1 MTVNIFFGDSAT
13 NFSEMRYTGP
23 MTGKSDK
30 DNVVAIR
37 GKGRPPFQWTPE
49 IENYILEKIIAGH
62 SIRAIVAK
70 ARDEDYKG
78 KPFPSVDTLMV
89 YAASSPDFSARYAR
103 AKELQQDMM
112 AEELLDI
119 IDGRHPDFV
128 NAELGQRKE
137 SMLARQWVM
146 GKLRRKKWGE
156 VKVTE
161 LTGGDG
167 QPLLPPQVIDTRSLS
182 PEAQAALYQALQVIK
197 AQSEAEDI
205 QPQETSE

>member
-1 MTVNIFFGDSAT
+1 
-13 NFSEMRYTGP
+13 
-23 MTGKSDK
+23 MTGKSDR

-49 IENYILEKIIAGH
+49 IEEYILSKIVAGF
-62 SIRAIVAK
+62 SIRALVNK
-70 ARDEDYKG
+70 AREEDYKG
-78 KPFPSVDTLMV
+78 KPFPSVETLMV
-89 YAASSPDFSARYAR
+89 YAASNPEFSARYAR

-119 IDGRHPDFV
+119 IDGRHPDFA

-137 SMLARQWVM
+137 SMEARKWVM
-146 GKLRRKKWGE
+146 GKLRRKKWGD

-161 LTGGDG
+161 VTGSDG
-167 QPLLPPQVIDTRSLS
+167 QPLIPPQVIDTRSLS

-197 AQSEAEDI
+197 AQNEAEDI
-205 QPQETSE
+205 QPQETQE

>member
-1 MTVNIFFGDSAT
+1 MA
-13 NFSEMRYTGP
+13 
-23 MTGKSDK
+23 GKSDR

-49 IENYILEKIIAGH
+49 IEEYILSKIVAGF
-62 SIRAIVAK
+62 SIRALVNK
-70 ARDEDYKG
+70 AREEDYKG
-78 KPFPSVDTLMV
+78 KPFPSVETLMV
-89 YAASSPDFSARYAR
+89 YAASNPEFSARYAR

-119 IDGRHPDFV
+119 IDGRHPDFA

-137 SMLARQWVM
+137 SMEARKWVM
-146 GKLRRKKWGE
+146 GKLRRKKWGD

-161 LTGGDG
+161 VTGGDG
-167 QPLLPPQVIDTRSLS
+167 QPLIPPQVIDTRSLS

-197 AQSEAEDI
+197 AQNEAEDVN
-205 QPQETSE
+205 PATEENTND

>member
-1 MTVNIFFGDSAT
+1 MS
-13 NFSEMRYTGP
+13 
-23 MTGKSDK
+23 GKSNK
-30 DNVVAIR
+30 DNVVSIR

-49 IENYILEKIIAGH
+49 IEDYILEKIIAGH

-89 YAASSPDFSARYAR
+89 YAASNPDFSARYAR

-119 IDGRHPDFV
+119 IDGRHPDFA

-137 SMLARQWVM
+137 SMEARKWIM
-146 GKLRRKKWGE
+146 GKLRRKRWGDI
-156 VKVTE
+156 KVTE
-161 LTGGDG
+161 VTGGDG
-167 QPLLPPQVIDTRSLS
+167 QPLIPPQVIDTRSLS

-197 AQSEAEDI
+197 AQNEAVDVNPTTGEED
-205 QPQETSE
+205 TNGND

>member
-1 MTVNIFFGDSAT
+1 
-13 NFSEMRYTGP
+13 MRYNGR
-23 MTGKSDK
+23 MTGKSNK
-30 DNVVAIR
+30 DNVVSIR
-37 GKGRPPFQWTPE
+37 GRGRPPFQWTSE
-49 IENYILEKIIAGH
+49 IEDYILEKIIAGY

-89 YAASSPDFSARYAR
+89 YAASNPDFSARYAR

-119 IDGRHPDFV
+119 IDGRHPDFA

-137 SMLARQWVM
+137 SMLARQWIM

-161 LTGGDG
+161 VTGGDG
-167 QPLLPPQVIDTRSLS
+167 QPLIPPQVIDTRSLS

-197 AQSEAEDI
+197 AQNEAEDV
-205 QPQETSE
+205 QSTTEETSE

>member
-1 MTVNIFFGDSAT
+1 MMLRMTDKPT
-13 NFSEMRYTGP
+13 
-23 MTGKSDK
+23 K
-30 DNVVAIR
+30 DNVVALKKR
-37 GKGRPPFQWTPE
+37 GRPPFQWTPE
-49 IENYILEKIIAGH
+49 LEDYILGKIVAGH
-62 SIRAIVAK
+62 SLRAIVAM

-89 YAASSPDFSARYAR
+89 YAASNPDFSARYAR

-137 SMLARQWVM
+137 SVEARKWVM
-146 GKLRRKKWGE
+146 GKLRRKKWGD

-161 LTGGDG
+161 VTGGDG
-167 QPLLPPQVIDTRSLS
+167 QPLIPPQVIDTRSLP

-197 AQSEAEDI
+197 AQQEAEDI
-205 QPQETSE
+205 NPTTEET

>member
-1 MTVNIFFGDSAT
+1 MV
-13 NFSEMRYTGP
+13 R

-30 DNVVAIR
+30 NNVVAMR
-37 GKGRPPFQWTPE
+37 KTGRPPFQWTPE
-49 IENYILEKIIAGH
+49 IEDYILEKIIAGY

-70 ARDEDYKG
+70 AREEDYKG
-78 KPFPSVDTLMV
+78 KPFPGVDTLMV
-89 YAASSPDFSARYAR
+89 YAASNEAFSVRYAR

-119 IDGRHPDFV
+119 IDGRHPDFA

-137 SMLARQWVM
+137 SMEARKWVM
-146 GKLRRKKWGE
+146 GKLRRKKWGD

-161 LTGGDG
+161 VTGGDG
-167 QPLLPPQVIDTRSLS
+167 QPLIPPQVIDTRSLT

-197 AQSEAEDI
+197 AQNEAEDI
-205 QPQETSE
+205 NPTTEEPK